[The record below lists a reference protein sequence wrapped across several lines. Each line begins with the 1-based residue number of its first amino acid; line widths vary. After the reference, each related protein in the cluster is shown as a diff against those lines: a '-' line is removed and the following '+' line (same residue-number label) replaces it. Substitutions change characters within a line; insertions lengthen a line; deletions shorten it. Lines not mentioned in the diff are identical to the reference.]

1 MDQGLLVVE
10 DSRSHSG
17 TPHSVG
23 LLWMSDQPEP
33 YVSTHNNHKCHKSMP
48 SVGFEPDNTASE
60 RPQTIALDRAATAIG
75 YLTR

>member
-1 MDQGLLVVE
+1 
-10 DSRSHSG
+10 
-17 TPHSVG
+17 
-23 LLWMSDQPEP
+23 
-33 YVSTHNNHKCHKSMP
+33 MP